1 MASTEPTLP
10 MIRALIGIIGLLG
23 IAYLFS
29 SDRRKINLR
38 VVVGG
43 FLYKIIIAF
52 GVLRIE
58 WIESLFGWMTTFFR

>member
-43 FLYKIIIAF
+43 FLYKLLSHLAF
-52 GVLRIE
+52 YELNGLN
-58 WIESLFGWMTTFFR
+58 LCLDG